1 MYIVLYSYRC
11 GLVVGK
17 GMATRYTRRVQLVGG
32 STYVVSL
39 PKDWARRVG
48 IGSGSELELETLPDG
63 SLLLRPR
70 SGSESRGLL
79 EYVVEVDENTDF
91 NMLVRKVMAGYV
103 AGFKSIRIVKKS
115 VSAQKMVEKLVDVV
129 HKRVL
134 GLEVLDED
142 ASSLLFQN
150 IVDTSFTE
158 IRGTLRRLVRVAL
171 TMHED
176 AFQCMVSR
184 KECNELFQSVRERD
198 NLADKLY
205 LLILRQLVETGM
217 DPSEAAR
224 QDVTMPETLFI
235 ASLAKNVERIAD
247 YATAIARIIVDSEEE
262 IPGQIIELYGTVI
275 GVLKRVLKAALEPSE
290 KDIEEA
296 SRLSDEVK
304 KRIKEV
310 RSSYGYAVPYSTGLL
325 LETLSR
331 TIAHSIDI
339 LEAVLDMEALR
350 QAIAP
355 TKRVQRRR

>member
-1 MYIVLYSYRC
+1 
-11 GLVVGK
+11 
-17 GMATRYTRRVQLVGG
+17 MATRYTRRVQLVGG

-39 PKDWARRVG
+39 PKDWARQVG
-48 IGSGSELELETLPDG
+48 IGSGSELELEVLPDG

-70 SGSESRGLL
+70 GGIDGRRAL
-79 EYVVEVDENTDF
+79 EYVVEVDEHSDF
-91 NMLVRKVMAGYV
+91 NMLVRRVMAGYV

-115 VSAQKMVEKLVDVV
+115 VAAQKLVEKLVDVI

-142 ASSLLFQN
+142 ASSLLLQN

-158 IRGTLRRLVRVAL
+158 IWSTLRRLVRVTI

-176 AFQCMVSR
+176 TFQCMASR
-184 KECNELFQSVRERD
+184 KECNELFQSIRERD

-205 LLILRQLVETGM
+205 LLILRQLVEAGM

-224 QDVTMPETLFI
+224 QDITMPETLFI

-247 YATAIARIIVDSEEE
+247 YATAIARIIVGSEEK
-262 IPGQIIELYGTVI
+262 IPGQIIELYNTVI

-290 KDIEEA
+290 EDIEEA
-296 SRLSDEVK
+296 SRQSDEAK
-304 KRIKEV
+304 KRIKKV
-310 RSSYGYAVPYSTGLL
+310 RSSYGYAVPSSTGLL
-325 LETLSR
+325 LEILSR

-339 LEAVLDMEALR
+339 LEAILDMEALR
-350 QAIAP
+350 KAIEL
-355 TKRVQRRR
+355 KRRQ